1 MDVFYMKIKT
11 FLTLAFFVMLSLP
24 VTGCTTNPATGRTQ
38 FAALMSP
45 QQEKQVGAQ
54 EHPNIIA
61 EFGEYD
67 HAAVQ
72 SYVRQVGA
80 RVTQNTERPDVDY
93 KFYVLDSP
101 IANAFAL
108 PGGYIYISRGL
119 LAIAGSEAQLAA
131 VLGHEAGHITGRHS
145 AERYSRGVVT
155 QLGAGLLAAAVDKS
169 GVTQAL
175 GIGSDLY
182 LKSYSRAQEN
192 EADTLGIRYL
202 ARSGYDP
209 SAMTSFLENLQNA
222 SAFEAL
228 ENGQEG
234 SGAGMSYF
242 STHPATSDRVV
253 KTAAQVAGAQSGGE
267 VKRDVYLNAIDGIIY
282 GDSVKHGLIR
292 DNSFIHPAI
301 GFKFD
306 VPQGFEIINQPS
318 QVIATSKSG
327 AVIVFDFAANKAGQ
341 DAMSYLRTGW
351 LKNEPVSDAENLTIN
366 GMRAAT
372 ASFQGSINNVPM
384 TIRLIAIEFAP
395 DSFARFQIGIPAN
408 VPGNLVKALKTASYS
423 FVKLSAGEKDKYKPY
438 ILNVV
443 TAGSGDTVSSLAA
456 RFPYESLN
464 DERFRMLNGMG
475 PGDRV
480 VAGSRYKVITAQ

>member
-1 MDVFYMKIKT
+1 MDVFFMKIKT
-11 FLTLAFFVMLSLP
+11 FLTLLFLVTLALP
-24 VTGCTTNPATGRTQ
+24 VTGCSTNPATGRTQ

-45 QQEKQVGAQ
+45 QQEQQVGAQ

-61 EFGEYD
+61 EFGEYN

-101 IANAFAL
+101 IVNAFAL

-119 LAIAGSEAQLAA
+119 LSIAGSEAELAA

-169 GVTQAL
+169 GVSQAL
-175 GIGSDLY
+175 GIGSELY

-202 ARSGYDP
+202 TQSGYDP

-228 ENGQEG
+228 ENGQKG

-242 STHPATSDRVV
+242 STHPATSDRVT
-253 KTAAQVAGAQSGGE
+253 KTAAEVAAGPGSGDI
-267 VKRDVYLNAIDGIIY
+267 KRDAYLNAIDGITY
-282 GDSVKHGLIR
+282 GDSAKHGMVR
-292 DNSFIHPAI
+292 GNRFIHPAI

-306 VPQGFEIINQPS
+306 VPQDFKIINQPT
-318 QVIATSKSG
+318 QVIATSETG
-327 AVIVFDFAANKAGQ
+327 AVMVFDFAANKGGQ
-341 DAMSYLRTGW
+341 DVMSYLRAGW
-351 LKNEPVSDAENLTIN
+351 LKNEVVNDAETLTIN
-366 GMRAAT
+366 GMNAAT
-372 ASFQGSINNVPM
+372 ASFQGAINNTPM
-384 TIRLIAIEFAP
+384 VIRLIAIEFAP
-395 DSFARFQIGIPAN
+395 KSFARFQIGIPLNA
-408 VPGNLVKALKTASYS
+408 PGTLVEALKTSSYS
-423 FVKLSAGEKDKYKPY
+423 FSKLGAAEKNKYKPY
-438 ILNVV
+438 VLNVI
-443 TAGSGDTVSSLAA
+443 TAGSGDTVSTLAA
-456 RFPYESLN
+456 RFPYDSLN
-464 DERFRMLNGMG
+464 EERFRMLNGMG
-475 PGDRV
+475 MRDELVDGN
-480 VAGSRYKVITAQ
+480 RYKIIKAQ